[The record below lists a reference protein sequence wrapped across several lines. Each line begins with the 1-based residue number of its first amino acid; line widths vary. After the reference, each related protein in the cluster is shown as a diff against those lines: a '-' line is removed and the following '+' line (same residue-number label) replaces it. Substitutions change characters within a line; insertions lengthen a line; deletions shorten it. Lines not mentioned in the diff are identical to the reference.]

1 MARFFTANR
10 LIVLRCGR
18 IHPIVQKLIITTGN
32 DRIARSIHQ
41 LDQEVKIMY
50 RKQDRSEHLVLFDQV
65 ANIRSTM
72 ILTGRTGALR
82 IERSKIVRVLRIAH
96 IHAPRGR
103 EGRAHTCGARWQY
116 AIEHINANTY
126 CLDER
131 GGVAH
136 SHQVARFVL
145 GKALRNRPQRLEH
158 DLVFFTDRIATDAKP
173 AETLMAIRDR
183 FVIDRSEQLDASS

>member
-1 MARFFTANR
+1 M
-10 LIVLRCGR
+10 
-18 IHPIVQKLIITTGN
+18 
-32 DRIARSIHQ
+32 
-41 LDQEVKIMY
+41 
-50 RKQDRSEHLVLFDQV
+50 
-65 ANIRSTM
+65 
-72 ILTGRTGALR
+72 
-82 IERSKIVRVLRIAH
+82 RVLRIAH

-145 GKALRNRPQRLEH
+145 GKALRNRTKGLEH

-183 FVIDRSEQLDASS
+183 FVIDRSEQLDRLHAQIELHAALHDTEKRLVAARMGSQTTTRPIG